1 MSNKS
6 IKIIFF
12 GNTEFS
18 NPVLLKCNESYNVA
32 SVVTNPSKKMGRG
45 QKLFDTPVKILSN
58 DHNLEVI
65 ECDNLL
71 DQEFVK
77 KLEDINPDLFVVVA
91 YKILPKS
98 LLSIPKYGAINL
110 HSSLLPKYRGAAPIQ
125 RAMLNHEKTTG
136 VSTFLI
142 EPRVDTGKILEQA
155 QCDINDSDDYGS
167 LSVKLSNIGADLV
180 VSSIEKYLTKEI
192 KPYLQD
198 ESLVTLAP
206 KIMKEEFLINWDKTA
221 SDIHA
226 QVKAFS
232 PYPGAYTFL
241 NGKRI
246 KFFKSELINNQSSR
260 QPGEVDNIT
269 NDFFDIACSVGFLRV
284 YKVQMEGKKM
294 MPAKDFILGMPTL
307 KGSRFS

>member
-71 DQEFVK
+71 DKEFVK

-98 LLSIPKYGAINL
+98 LLSIPKHGAINL

-180 VSSIEKYLTKEI
+180 VSSIERYLTKEI

>member
-71 DQEFVK
+71 DKEFVK

-142 EPRVDTGKILEQA
+142 ESRVDTGKILEQA
-155 QCDINDSDDYGS
+155 QCDINDSDNYGS

>member
-18 NPVLLKCNESYNVA
+18 NPVLLKCAQSYNVC

-45 QKLFDTPVKILSN
+45 QKLVDTPVKILSN

-71 DQEFVK
+71 DKEFVK

-125 RAMLNHEKTTG
+125 RAILNHEKTTG

-155 QCDINDSDDYGS
+155 QCDINDSDNYGS
-167 LSVKLSNIGADLV
+167 LSVKLSNIGASLV

-198 ESLVTLAP
+198 ESLATLAP
-206 KIMKEEFLINWDKTA
+206 KIMKEEFLINWDKMA

-226 QVKAFS
+226 QIKAFS

-241 NGKRI
+241 DGKRI
-246 KFFKSELINNQSSR
+246 KFFESELINNQSSR
-260 QPGEVDNIT
+260 QSGEVDNIA
-269 NDFFDIACSVGFLRV
+269 NDFFDIACSIGSLRV

>member
-18 NPVLLKCNESYNVA
+18 NPVLLKCNEFYNVA

-71 DQEFVK
+71 DKEFVK

-155 QCDINDSDDYGS
+155 QCDINDSDNYGS

-246 KFFKSELINNQSSR
+246 KFFESELINNQSSR

>member
-18 NPVLLKCNESYNVA
+18 NPVLLKCAQSYNVC

-45 QKLFDTPVKILSN
+45 QKLVDTPVKILSN

-71 DQEFVK
+71 DKEFVK

-125 RAMLNHEKTTG
+125 RAILNHEKMTG

-155 QCDINDSDDYGS
+155 QCDINDSDNYGS
-167 LSVKLSNIGADLV
+167 LSAKLSNIGADLV

-198 ESLVTLAP
+198 ESLATLAP
-206 KIMKEEFLINWDKTA
+206 KIMKEEFLINWDKMA

-226 QVKAFS
+226 QIKAFS

-241 NGKRI
+241 DGKRI
-246 KFFKSELINNQSSR
+246 KFFVSELINNQSSR
-260 QPGEVDNIT
+260 QSGEVDNIA
-269 NDFFDIACSVGFLRV
+269 NDFFDIACSIGSLRV

>member
-1 MSNKS
+1 MLNKS

-58 DHNLEVI
+58 DHNLKVI

-71 DQEFVK
+71 DKEFVK
-77 KLEDINPDLFVVVA
+77 KLEDIKPDLFVVVA

-98 LLSIPKYGAINL
+98 LLSIPKFGAINL

-125 RAMLNHEKTTG
+125 RAILNHEKITG
-136 VSTFLI
+136 ISTFLI
-142 EPRVDTGKILEQA
+142 EPKVDTGKILEQA
-155 QCDINDSDDYGS
+155 ECDINEYDNYGS
-167 LSVKLSNIGADLV
+167 LSEKLSNIGSDLV
-180 VSSIEKYLTKEI
+180 VSSIEKYLNDKIE
-192 KPYLQD
+192 PYLQN

-206 KIMKEEFLINWDKTA
+206 KILKEEFLIDLNKSA

-226 QVKAFS
+226 QVRAFS

-246 KFFKSELINNQSSR
+246 KFFESELVNNQHSE
-260 QPGEVDNIT
+260 QPGCVSNVIGDS
-269 NDFFDIACSVGFLRV
+269 FDIACGVGSLRV
-284 YKVQMEGKKM
+284 SKVQIEGKKM
-294 MPAKDFILGMPTL
+294 MFVKDFILGMPTL
-307 KGSRFS
+307 KNSRFG

>member
-1 MSNKS
+1 M
-6 IKIIFF
+6 
-12 GNTEFS
+12 
-18 NPVLLKCNESYNVA
+18 
-32 SVVTNPSKKMGRG
+32 
-45 QKLFDTPVKILSN
+45 
-58 DHNLEVI
+58 EVI

-71 DQEFVK
+71 DKEFVK

-125 RAMLNHEKTTG
+125 RAILNHEKTTG

-155 QCDINDSDDYGS
+155 QCDINDSDNYGS
-167 LSVKLSNIGADLV
+167 LSVKLSNIGASLV

-192 KPYLQD
+192 TPYLQD

-221 SDIHA
+221 SDIYA
-226 QVKAFS
+226 QIKAFS

-246 KFFKSELINNQSSR
+246 KFFESELINNQSSR
-260 QPGEVDNIT
+260 QSGEVDNIT

>member
-45 QKLFDTPVKILSN
+45 QKLFDTPVKILSS
-58 DHNLEVI
+58 DHNLEII
-65 ECDNLL
+65 ECNDLT
-71 DQEFVK
+71 DKEFSK
-77 KLEDINPDLFVVVA
+77 KLEDIEPDLFVVVA

-98 LLSIPKYGAINL
+98 LLSIPKFGAINL

-125 RAMLNHEKTTG
+125 RAILNHEKVTG
-136 VSTFLI
+136 ISTFLI
-142 EPRVDTGKILEQA
+142 EPKVDTGKILEQA
-155 QCDINDSDDYGS
+155 ECDINDNDNYGS
-167 LSVKLSNIGADLV
+167 LSERLSTIGADLV
-180 VSSIEKYLTKEI
+180 VTSIEKYLNDKIE
-192 KPYLQD
+192 PYLQD

-206 KIMKEEFLINWDKTA
+206 KILKEEFLIDWNKSA

-226 QVKAFS
+226 KVRAFS

-241 NGKRI
+241 DKKRV
-246 KFFKSELINNQSSR
+246 KFFQSELIDNQHSST
-260 QPGEVDNIT
+260 PGYVTSVISDS
-269 NDFFDIACSVGFLRV
+269 FDIACGLGSLRV
-284 YKVQMEGKKM
+284 SKVQIEGKKA

-307 KGSRFS
+307 KNSRFG

>member
-91 YKILPKS
+91 YKILPKL
-98 LLSIPKYGAINL
+98 LLSIPKHGAINL

-180 VSSIEKYLTKEI
+180 VSSIERYLTKEI

>member
-18 NPVLLKCNESYNVA
+18 NPVLLKCAQSYNVC

-45 QKLFDTPVKILSN
+45 QKLVDTPVKILSN

-71 DQEFVK
+71 DKEFVK

-125 RAMLNHEKTTG
+125 RAILNHEKTTG

-155 QCDINDSDDYGS
+155 QCDINDSDNYGS
-167 LSVKLSNIGADLV
+167 LSVKLSNIGASLV

-198 ESLVTLAP
+198 ESLATLAP
-206 KIMKEEFLINWDKTA
+206 KIMKEEFLINWDKMA

-226 QVKAFS
+226 QIKAFS

-241 NGKRI
+241 DGKRI
-246 KFFKSELINNQSSR
+246 KFFESELINNQSSR
-260 QPGEVDNIT
+260 QSGEVDNIT
-269 NDFFDIACSVGFLRV
+269 NDFFDIACSIGSLRV

>member
-18 NPVLLKCNESYNVA
+18 NPVLLKCAQSYNVC

-45 QKLFDTPVKILSN
+45 QKLVDTPVKILSN

-71 DQEFVK
+71 DKEFVK

-125 RAMLNHEKTTG
+125 RAILNHEKTTG

-155 QCDINDSDDYGS
+155 QCDINDSDNYGS
-167 LSVKLSNIGADLV
+167 LSAKLSNIGADLV

-198 ESLVTLAP
+198 ESLATLAP

-221 SDIHA
+221 SDIYA
-226 QVKAFS
+226 QIKAFS

-246 KFFKSELINNQSSR
+246 KFFESELINNQSSR
-260 QPGEVDNIT
+260 QSGEVDNIT
-269 NDFFDIACSVGFLRV
+269 NDFFDIACSIGSLRV

>member
-18 NPVLLKCNESYNVA
+18 NPVLLKCAQSYNVC

-45 QKLFDTPVKILSN
+45 QKLVDTPVKILSN

-71 DQEFVK
+71 DKEFVK

>member
-32 SVVTNPSKKMGRG
+32 SVVTNSSKKMGRG

-71 DQEFVK
+71 DKEFVK

-142 EPRVDTGKILEQA
+142 ESRVDTGKILEQA
-155 QCDINDSDDYGS
+155 QCDINDSDNYGS

>member
-18 NPVLLKCNESYNVA
+18 NPVLLECNESYNVA

-98 LLSIPKYGAINL
+98 LLSIPKHGAINL

>member
-18 NPVLLKCNESYNVA
+18 NPVLLKCNESYNVS

-71 DQEFVK
+71 DKEFVK

-155 QCDINDSDDYGS
+155 QCDINDSDNYGS

-269 NDFFDIACSVGFLRV
+269 NDSFDIACNVGFLRV

>member
-18 NPVLLKCNESYNVA
+18 NPVLLKCAQSYNVC

-45 QKLFDTPVKILSN
+45 QKLVDTPVKILSN

-71 DQEFVK
+71 DKEFVK

-125 RAMLNHEKTTG
+125 RAILNHEKMTG

-142 EPRVDTGKILEQA
+142 EPRVDTGKILEQT
-155 QCDINDSDDYGS
+155 QCDINDSDNYGS
-167 LSVKLSNIGADLV
+167 LSAKLSNIGADLV

-198 ESLVTLAP
+198 ESLATLAP
-206 KIMKEEFLINWDKTA
+206 KIMKEEFLINWDKMA

-226 QVKAFS
+226 QIKAFS

-241 NGKRI
+241 DGKRI
-246 KFFKSELINNQSSR
+246 KFFESELINNQSSR
-260 QPGEVDNIT
+260 QSGEVDNIT
-269 NDFFDIACSVGFLRV
+269 NDFFDIACSIGSLRV

>member
-18 NPVLLKCNESYNVA
+18 NPVLLKCAQSYNVC

-45 QKLFDTPVKILSN
+45 QKLVDTPVKILSN

-71 DQEFVK
+71 DKEFVK

-125 RAMLNHEKTTG
+125 RAILNHEKMTG

-155 QCDINDSDDYGS
+155 QCDINDSDNYGS
-167 LSVKLSNIGADLV
+167 LSAKLSNIGADLV

-198 ESLVTLAP
+198 ESLATLAP
-206 KIMKEEFLINWDKTA
+206 KIMKEEFLINWDKMA

-226 QVKAFS
+226 QIKAVS

-241 NGKRI
+241 DGKRI
-246 KFFKSELINNQSSR
+246 KFFESELINNQSSR
-260 QPGEVDNIT
+260 QSGEVDNIT
-269 NDFFDIACSVGFLRV
+269 NDFFDIACSIGSLRV

>member
-32 SVVTNPSKKMGRG
+32 SIVTNPSKKMGRG

-98 LLSIPKYGAINL
+98 LLSIPKHGAINL

-241 NGKRI
+241 NGRRI

>member
-71 DQEFVK
+71 DKEFVK

-98 LLSIPKYGAINL
+98 LLSIPKHGAINL

>member
-18 NPVLLKCNESYNVA
+18 NPVLLKCNESYNVT

-71 DQEFVK
+71 DKEFVK

-125 RAMLNHEKTTG
+125 RAILNHEKTTG

-155 QCDINDSDDYGS
+155 QCDINDSDNYGS
-167 LSVKLSNIGADLV
+167 LSVKLSNIGASLV

-192 KPYLQD
+192 TPYLQD

-221 SDIHA
+221 SDIYA
-226 QVKAFS
+226 QIKAFS

-246 KFFKSELINNQSSR
+246 KFFESELINNQSSR
-260 QPGEVDNIT
+260 QSGEVDNIT

>member
-18 NPVLLKCNESYNVA
+18 NPVLLKCNESYNVT

-65 ECDNLL
+65 ECDTLL
-71 DQEFVK
+71 DKEFVK

-125 RAMLNHEKTTG
+125 RAILNHEKTTG

-155 QCDINDSDDYGS
+155 QCDINDSDNYGS
-167 LSVKLSNIGADLV
+167 LSVKLSNIGASLV

-192 KPYLQD
+192 TPYLQD

-221 SDIHA
+221 SDIYA
-226 QVKAFS
+226 QIKAFS

-246 KFFKSELINNQSSR
+246 KFFESELINNQSSR
-260 QPGEVDNIT
+260 QSGEVDNIT

>member
-71 DQEFVK
+71 DKEFVK